1 MANYSKEELQYIASQ
16 VKPYLLEL
24 VRANGLD
31 VDNIEV
37 VEDTDGITSLP
48 AYDNRGGTKKVVRVP
63 LSTFAKPAQDAADEL
78 MGNITAAGEAANNAN
93 IAAENANTAASEI
106 NSLKGSIDQA
116 VDDAQKALVDSQTAL
131 ENITQKSAE
140 LDESE
145 ASRSEAEQSRSEAE
159 QLRTS
164 EFDSLKT
171 QMEASIDE
179 LDTATESAIDT
190 AEHPTYIGEDN
201 YVYKWDKETKS
212 YNKTDIYV
220 KGEGFSIS
228 KVWTSKAAQNAD
240 TSSYKEGSFGLIN
253 TGDVENPDNAQ
264 LYVYN
269 NGKWEF
275 LVDMSGAIGFTG
287 KTPQLSIGNVAKGTE
302 AAVSLSGD
310 GTDAEGN
317 PKYKLNLVLPQGE
330 KGDDGLE
337 PILEV
342 GSVTT
347 SAPNTSASA
356 EIIEN
361 GFSANGN
368 PKYLLNLTIP
378 KGEKGENGEGAG
390 NVLVGTS
397 NLVSGKTYLFKPS
410 QNNSAEGTFVEYE
423 PPQIDTSTLATKDEL
438 SSGLSGKAD
447 KTSLAAVATSGS
459 YNDLN
464 DKPTIPSAVTE
475 STVSGWGFTKNTG
488 TYSKPS
494 GGIPKSD
501 LASVVQT
508 SLGKADTALQSHQ
521 DISGKQDKLVSG
533 TNIKTINNESILGSG
548 NITITGGGGGTITGV
563 SVNGTP
569 VATSGVADI
578 PAASTSKY
586 GVTKLSS
593 STSSTSTALAATAS
607 AVKAAYDLANSYKG
621 TVTGVKINGS
631 TKSPSNGTVD
641 IGTVLTRH
649 QTIKT
654 INGNTITGSGN
665 VNTEYP
671 VVINATGT
679 VSMKPNTYY
688 RVIQGFSTLTV
699 TFQNPTYS
707 DIVNEY
713 VIEFV
718 CGGTVSIPDT
728 IVWAS
733 GKVPTFEV
741 GKTYLLSVVNNLGL
755 IAKFE

>member
-106 NSLKGSIDQA
+106 NSLKGSIEQA

-131 ENITQKSAE
+131 ENITQKAVE

-145 ASRSEAEQSRSEAE
+145 ASRSEAEQSRNEAE

-171 QMEASIDE
+171 QIAASIEE
-179 LDTATESAIDT
+179 LDAATESAIDT
-190 AEHPTYIGEDN
+190 AEHPTYIGDDN
-201 YVYKWDKETKS
+201 YVYKWNKEAKS
-212 YNKTDIYV
+212 YDKTDIYV
-220 KGEGFSIS
+220 RGEGFSIS
-228 KVWTSKAAQNAD
+228 KVWSSKEAQSAD

-264 LYVYN
+264 LFVYN

-302 AAVSLSGD
+302 AAVSLSED
-310 GTDAEGN
+310 GTDADGN
-317 PKYKLNLVLPQGE
+317 PKYKLNLVLPQGD

-337 PILEV
+337 PIIEI
-342 GSVTT
+342 GSVVT
-347 SAPNTSASA
+347 SAPNTNASA

-361 GFSANGN
+361 GFSINGN
-368 PKYLLNLTIP
+368 PKYILNLTIP

-423 PPQIDTSTLATKDEL
+423 PPQIDTSTLATKAEL
-438 SSGLSGKAD
+438 SKGLGEKQD
-447 KTSLAAVATSGS
+447 VIE
-459 YNDLN
+459 DLEE
-464 DKPTIPSAVTE
+464 IREGA
-475 STVSGWGFTKNTG
+475 
-488 TYSKPS
+488 SK
-494 GGIPKSD
+494 G
-501 LASVVQT
+501 A
-508 SLGKADTALQSHQ
+508 TALQEHQ
-521 DISGKQDKLVSG
+521 DISGKLDKSEAEETYATKTEVATKQDK
-533 TNIKTINNESILGSG
+533 
-548 NITITGGGGGTITGV
+548 
-563 SVNGTP
+563 
-569 VATSGVADI
+569 
-578 PAASTSKY
+578 
-586 GVTKLSS
+586 
-593 STSSTSTALAATAS
+593 
-607 AVKAAYDLANSYKG
+607 
-621 TVTGVKINGS
+621 
-631 TKSPSNGTVD
+631 
-641 IGTVLTRH
+641 
-649 QTIKT
+649 
-654 INGNTITGSGN
+654 
-665 VNTEYP
+665 
-671 VVINATGT
+671 
-679 VSMKPNTYY
+679 NTYY
-688 RVIQGFSTLTV
+688 TNVTASEWVEDSTYVDFVYKCDLACEGVTPNDYAEVVFEVAQSTGGDYAPVCETIDNAVRIWSKKDSVI
-699 TFQNPTYS
+699 
-707 DIVNEY
+707 I
-713 VIEFV
+713 
-718 CGGTVSIPDT
+718 
-728 IVWAS
+728 
-733 GKVPTFEV
+733 VPTIIIS
-741 GKTYLLSVVNNLGL
+741 K
-755 IAKFE
+755 

>member
-16 VKPYLLEL
+16 VQPYLLEL
-24 VRANGLD
+24 VKANGLD
-31 VDNIEV
+31 VDSIEI

-48 AYDNRGGTKKVVRVP
+48 AYDNRGGVKKIVRVP
-63 LSTFAKPAQDAADEL
+63 ISTFSKPAQDAADEL

-93 IAAENANTAASEI
+93 IAAENANTAVSEI
-106 NSLKGSIDQA
+106 NSLKGSIEQA

-131 ENITQKSAE
+131 ESITQKSAE

-159 QLRTS
+159 QLRTR

-171 QMEASIDE
+171 QMNASIEE
-179 LDTATESAIDT
+179 LDAATESAIDT

-201 YVYKWDKETKS
+201 YVYKWNKGTKS

-220 KGEGFSIS
+220 RGEGFSIS
-228 KVWTSKAAQNAD
+228 KVWASKEEQSAD

-253 TGDVENPDNAQ
+253 TDDVENPDNAQ

-287 KTPQLSIGNVAKGTE
+287 KTPQISIGNVVKGTE
-302 AAVSLSGD
+302 AAVSLSED

-347 SAPNTSASA
+347 SAPNTSASVG
-356 EIIEN
+356 IIEN

-368 PKYLLNLTIP
+368 PKYLLNFTIP

-423 PPQIDTSTLATKDEL
+423 LPQIDTSIIVTKDEL
-438 SSGLSGKAD
+438 SSGLRGKAD
-447 KTSLAAVATSGS
+447 KTSLAEVATSGS
-459 YNDLN
+459 YDDLSN
-464 DKPTIPSAVTE
+464 KPTIPSAVTE

-494 GGIPKSD
+494 SGIPKSD
-501 LASVVQT
+501 LASDVQT
-508 SLGKADTALQSHQ
+508 SLGKADTALQSYTEQ
-521 DISGKQDKLVSG
+521 YK
-533 TNIKTINNESILGSG
+533 
-548 NITITGGGGGTITGV
+548 GTITGV
-563 SVNGTP
+563 SANGTS
-569 VATSGVADI
+569 VATSGVANI
-578 PAASTSKY
+578 PAASTSVY

-593 STSSTSTALAATAS
+593 STSSTSTAMAATAS

-621 TVTGVKINGS
+621 TVTGVKINGT
-631 TKSPSNGTVD
+631 TKTPSSGTVD
-641 IGTVLTRH
+641 IGTVLTSH
-649 QTIKT
+649 QTLKT
-654 INGNTITGSGN
+654 INGNNITGSGN
-665 VNTEYP
+665 VNTDYP
-671 VVINATGT
+671 ISNVTGSS

-688 RVIQGFSTLTV
+688 RLTTGQSSLTI
-699 TFQNPTYS
+699 TFQNPTYN
-707 DIVNEY
+707 DVANEY

-718 CGGTVSIPDT
+718 CGGTVSLPST
-728 IVWAS
+728 IVWAN
-733 GKVPTFEV
+733 GKVPTFES
-741 GKTYLLSVVNNLGL
+741 GNTYVLSVVNNLG
-755 IAKFE
+755 IVVKFVQV